1 MSATWLTDRELQWL
15 DAFSAEFELLR
26 YDFTPLR
33 ADGPRH
39 TRPLI
44 RSLHPRLRI
53 HYRCR
58 RLPAILD
65 SGDVPGRS
73 VAIEYAAKHPRRV
86 RISLSSA
93 GPTRWDGCGG
103 SI

>member
-73 VAIEYAAKHPRRV
+73 VAIQYAGKHPPRVLLRLSLGGLTRRA
-86 RISLSSA
+86 R
-93 GPTRWDGCGG
+93 CG
-103 SI
+103 